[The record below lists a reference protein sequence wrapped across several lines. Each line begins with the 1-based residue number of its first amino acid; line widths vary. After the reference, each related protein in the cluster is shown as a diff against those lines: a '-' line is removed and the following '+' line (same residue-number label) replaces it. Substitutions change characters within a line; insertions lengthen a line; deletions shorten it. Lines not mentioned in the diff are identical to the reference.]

1 MDSLPL
7 TSMMKVDKRPWPTGP
22 EPARGQADGPT
33 GDLRSRHR
41 RRTALHDPANPC
53 TTEPDNQRTEPRL
66 MTDFVDDLSA
76 RTEARGWVG
85 GTSLWQVIERRAAAT
100 PDAVLAHEDTGAEL
114 TFAQYRDACLR
125 AAAGLHADH
134 GVGRGTGVS
143 WELPTW
149 NQSLVLVGAL
159 ARLGAR
165 QNPLIPIYRG
175 REVAFI
181 TEQSEASLLVVPTVY
196 RSFDFEAM
204 AREIAADRDR
214 DSRCWWST
222 ATCPTATRRGLPEAE
237 APADDRSRGPVRWL
251 FYTSGTTADPKGA
264 PHTDLTVMA
273 SALAMAECLDIRS
286 DDVSALIFPF
296 THIGGIGWLM
306 AALFTGCT
314 LLTTEAFDPSPPRR
328 SWPPT
333 TSPWPARAR
342 PFHMAYLAAQRA
354 RGGRTIFPHI
364 RSYPGG
370 GAPKPPQLHHDLKA
384 EIGGVGIV
392 SGYGLTEAPIVV
404 MATTHDPDEKLAD
417 TEGRP
422 TPGVEL
428 IVVGLDGR
436 RAGPG
441 QEGEIRLKGPQVI
454 RGYLDPVPRRRGLRR
469 PTGYFRS
476 GDLGIVDDD
485 GYVTIT
491 GRLKDVIIRHGE
503 NISAKEVEDLLYS
516 HPAVADV
523 AVIGLPD
530 PKTGERACAVV
541 AVREGQSLPFADMVA
556 YLKDQGLRVQAIPEQ
571 LEVVDV
577 VPRNPAGKILKH
589 TLRERFG
596 PTPGSRGSEPTPSPS
611 RRGDNHESHPTGHPG
626 PGWQRARR
634 RRRRHQLASPATGS
648 PTGWPW

>member
-1 MDSLPL
+1 
-7 TSMMKVDKRPWPTGP
+7 
-22 EPARGQADGPT
+22 
-33 GDLRSRHR
+33 
-41 RRTALHDPANPC
+41 
-53 TTEPDNQRTEPRL
+53 
-66 MTDFVDDLSA
+66 MTDFVDDLST

-114 TFAQYRDACLR
+114 TFVEYREACLR
-125 AAAGLHADH
+125 AAAGLHAHH
-134 GVGRGTGVS
+134 GVGRATGVS

-159 ARLGAR
+159 SRLGAC

-175 REVAFI
+175 REVGFI
-181 TEQSEASLLVVPTVY
+181 TEQSNASLLVVPTVY
-196 RSFDFEAM
+196 RGFDFEAM
-204 AREIAADRDR
+204 AREIAGQRTGLDVLVVDRDLP
-214 DSRCWWST
+214 DGDP
-222 ATCPTATRRGLPEAE
+222 AGLPEVE
-237 APADDRSRGPVRWL
+237 PPATAAGDAPVRWL

-314 LLTTEAFDPSPPRR
+314 LLTTEAFDPA
-328 SWPPT
+328 T
-333 TSPWPARAR
+333 TPGFLAANDVTLAGSGT

-354 RGGRTIFPHI
+354 TGGESIFPHI

-370 GAPKPPQLHHDLKA
+370 GAPKPPQLHHDLKR

-404 MATTHDPDEKLAD
+404 MATTNDPDDKLAD

-428 IVVGLDGR
+428 IVVALDGH
-436 RAGPG
+436 RASPG
-441 QEGEIRLKGPQVI
+441 EEGEIRLKGPQVI
-454 RGYLDPVPRRRGLRR
+454 SGYLDATLDAEAFDDE
-469 PTGYFRS
+469 GYFRS
-476 GDLGIVDDD
+476 GDLGIVDAE

-541 AVREGQSLPFADMVA
+541 AVTNGQSLLIADMVA

-589 TLRERFG
+589 TLRERFAPVPP
-596 PTPGSRGSEPTPSPS
+596 PT
-611 RRGDNHESHPTGHPG
+611 
-626 PGWQRARR
+626 
-634 RRRRHQLASPATGS
+634 
-648 PTGWPW
+648 

>member
-1 MDSLPL
+1 
-7 TSMMKVDKRPWPTGP
+7 
-22 EPARGQADGPT
+22 
-33 GDLRSRHR
+33 
-41 RRTALHDPANPC
+41 
-53 TTEPDNQRTEPRL
+53 
-66 MTDFVDDLSA
+66 MTDFVEDLAA

-85 GTSLWQVIERRAAAT
+85 GSSLWQVIERRAEAT
-100 PDAVLAHEDTGAEL
+100 PDALLAHEDTGAEL

-134 GVGRGTGVS
+134 GVGRDTGVS

-175 REVAFI
+175 REVGFI
-181 TEQSEASLLVVPTVY
+181 TEQSDARLLIVPTIY
-196 RSFDFEAM
+196 RGFDFEAM
-204 AREIAADRDR
+204 AREIAATRPHLSVLVVDRDLP
-214 DSRCWWST
+214 DGDPS
-222 ATCPTATRRGLPEAE
+222 GLPEVEPPPVTAAE
-237 APADDRSRGPVRWL
+237 APIRWL

-273 SALAMAECLDIRS
+273 SALAMSECLDIRS

-314 LLTTEAFDPSPPRR
+314 LLTTEAFDP
-328 SWPPT
+328 
-333 TSPWPARAR
+333 ARTPGFLAANDVTLAGSGT
-342 PFHMAYLAAQRA
+342 PFHLAYLAAQRA
-354 RGGRTIFPHI
+354 KGGDSLFPHI

-370 GAPKPPQLHHDLKA
+370 GAPKPPQLHHDLKR

-422 TPGVEL
+422 TPGVDL
-428 IVVGLDGR
+428 IVVTLDGR

-441 QEGEIRLKGPQVI
+441 EEGEIRLKGPQVI
-454 RGYLDPVPRRRGLRR
+454 RGYLDPSLDADAFDAD
-469 PTGYFRS
+469 GYFRS
-476 GDLGIVDDD
+476 GDLGIVDAD
-485 GYVTIT
+485 GFVTIT

-541 AVREGQSLPFADMVA
+541 SLNEGQTLPFEDMVV
-556 YLKDQGLRVQAIPEQ
+556 YLKDQGLRIQAIPEQ
-571 LEVVDV
+571 LELVDV

-589 TLRERFG
+589 ALREQFSPG
-596 PTPGSRGSEPTPSPS
+596 TPR
-611 RRGDNHESHPTGHPG
+611 
-626 PGWQRARR
+626 
-634 RRRRHQLASPATGS
+634 
-648 PTGWPW
+648 